1 VAVFYR
7 TQTIEHP
14 IGRNGRLSIKVTSS
28 DGVLRGVSGETA
40 RITANFQIRASSDE
54 EADRIFAEAQLRVE
68 QGDGY
73 LRVTEPDRSSPLGGL
88 VERIFS
94 GRIVDFDLTAEIP
107 EQAELS
113 FAGVSADV
121 NVEGLL
127 GDQQYATVSGDL
139 SLTRLGGSASVN
151 SVSGDVTMRA
161 DQPISVKADTV
172 SGDLSVVA
180 PVIRGLR
187 ANAVS
192 GDLDLEGGLAVG
204 EDYRIDTV
212 SGDLSIALIGGA
224 VFEVRGI
231 SSDVTSDLDHRIEGH
246 QDRRRVTVGAGGPE
260 IFFNSMSGDVAIHR
274 PRRLD
279 RVPAPPPAPAPP
291 AAPPAAPPP
300 PKPSAEEQLT
310 ILRALERG
318 EIDVEEA
325 TRRLSGASGSDAAA
339 PDEDE

>member
-1 VAVFYR
+1 MATFYR

-14 IGRNGRLSIKVTSS
+14 IGRSGRVSIKVTSS
-28 DGVLRGVSGETA
+28 DGVVRGVSGETA
-40 RITANFQIRASSDE
+40 RITANFQLRASSDE
-54 EADRIFAEAQLRVE
+54 EADRMFAEAQLVVE

-73 LRVTEPDRSSPLGGL
+73 LRVAEPDGRSPLGGL
-88 VERIFS
+88 VERLFS
-94 GRIVDFDLTAEIP
+94 GRLVDYDLSAEIP

-127 GDQQYATVSGDL
+127 GTQAYATVSGDL

-180 PVIRGLR
+180 PIISGLR

-192 GDLDLEGGLAVG
+192 GDIDLEGQLAMG
-204 EDYRIDTV
+204 EPYRIDTV
-212 SGDLSIALIGGA
+212 SGDLSIALVGGA

-231 SSDVTSDLDHRIEGH
+231 SSDVSSDLDHRIEGY

-260 IFFNSMSGDVAIHR
+260 ILFNSMSGDLAIHR

-279 RVPAPPPAPAPP
+279 SVPAPSPAPAPP
-291 AAPPAAPPP
+291 AAPPPPAP
-300 PKPSAEEQLT
+300 SQEDQLA
-310 ILRALERG
+310 ILQALERG

-325 TRRLSGASGSDAAA
+325 TRRLSGAAGGSGSD
-339 PDEDE
+339 E

>member
-1 VAVFYR
+1 M
-7 TQTIEHP
+7 
-14 IGRNGRLSIKVTSS
+14 
-28 DGVLRGVSGETA
+28 LRGVTGGTA
-40 RITANFQIRASSDE
+40 RVSASFQIRASSDE
-54 EADRIFAEAQLRVE
+54 EADRIFAKSKLEVE
-68 QGDGY
+68 QGDGF
-73 LRVTEPDRSSPLGGL
+73 LIVSEPDGRSPMGGL
-88 VERIFS
+88 VERIIS

-127 GDQQYATVSGDL
+127 GTQAYATVSGDL

-161 DQPISVKADTV
+161 DQPISVKAETV

-180 PVIRGLR
+180 PIIRGLR

-192 GDLDLEGGLAVG
+192 GDIDLEGQLAMG
-204 EDYRIDTV
+204 EQYRIDTV

-231 SSDVTSDLDHRIEGH
+231 SSDVSSDLDHRIEGH

-260 IFFNSMSGDVAIHR
+260 ILFNSMSGDLAIHR

-279 RVPAPPPAPAPP
+279 RCPLPAGAC
-291 AAPPAAPPP
+291 AARRAGASQ
-300 PKPSAEEQLT
+300 PSEEEQLA
-310 ILRALERG
+310 ILQALERG
-318 EIDVEEA
+318 EINVEEA
-325 TRRLSGASGSDAAA
+325 TRRLSGAADGSGAKN
-339 PDEDE
+339 E

>member
-1 VAVFYR
+1 MAVFYR

-54 EADRIFAEAQLRVE
+54 EADRIFAETQLRVE

-161 DQPISVKADTV
+161 D
-172 SGDLSVVA
+172 
-180 PVIRGLR
+180 
-187 ANAVS
+187 
-192 GDLDLEGGLAVG
+192 
-204 EDYRIDTV
+204 
-212 SGDLSIALIGGA
+212 
-224 VFEVRGI
+224 
-231 SSDVTSDLDHRIEGH
+231 
-246 QDRRRVTVGAGGPE
+246 
-260 IFFNSMSGDVAIHR
+260 
-274 PRRLD
+274 
-279 RVPAPPPAPAPP
+279 
-291 AAPPAAPPP
+291 
-300 PKPSAEEQLT
+300 
-310 ILRALERG
+310 
-318 EIDVEEA
+318 
-325 TRRLSGASGSDAAA
+325 
-339 PDEDE
+339 

>member
-1 VAVFYR
+1 MAVFYR

-161 DQPISVKADTV
+161 DQPISVNADTV

-192 GDLDLEGGLAVG
+192 GDIDVEGQLAMG
-204 EDYRIDTV
+204 EQYRIDTV

-224 VFEVRGI
+224 IFEVRGI
-231 SSDVTSDLDHRIEGH
+231 STDVSSDLDHRIEGH

-260 IFFNSMSGDVAIHR
+260 IIFNSMSGDVAIHR

-279 RVPAPPPAPAPP
+279 PVPTPPPAPAPP
-291 AAPPAAPPP
+291 AAPAPPT
-300 PKPSAEEQLT
+300 PSQDEQLA
-310 ILRALERG
+310 ILQSLERG

-325 TRRLSGASGSDAAA
+325 TRRLSGAPGRSASD
-339 PDEDE
+339 E

>member
-1 VAVFYR
+1 VATFYR

-14 IGRNGRLSIKVTSS
+14 IGRNGRVSIKVTSS
-28 DGVLRGVSGETA
+28 DGVLRGVAGETA
-40 RITANFQIRASSDE
+40 RITANFQLRAGSDE
-54 EADRIFAEAQLRVE
+54 EADRMFAEAQLEVE

-73 LRVTEPDRSSPLGGL
+73 LRVSEPDGRSPLGGL
-88 VERIFS
+88 VERLFS
-94 GRIVDFDLTAEIP
+94 GRLVDYDISAEIP

-113 FAGVSADV
+113 FAGISADV

-127 GDQQYATVSGDL
+127 GVQAYATVSGDL

-180 PVIRGLR
+180 PIIRELR

-192 GDLDLEGGLAVG
+192 GDIDLEGQLTVG
-204 EDYRIDTV
+204 EPYRIDTV
-212 SGDLSIALIGGA
+212 SGDLSIALLGGA

-231 SSDVTSDLDHRIEGH
+231 SSDVSSDLDHRIEGH

-260 IFFNSMSGDVAIHR
+260 VLFNSMSGDLAIHG

-291 AAPPAAPPP
+291 AAPLPPQ
-300 PKPSAEEQLT
+300 PSQEDQLA
-310 ILRALERG
+310 ILQALERG

-325 TRRLSGASGSDAAA
+325 TRRLSGATDGSGSR
-339 PDEDE
+339 

>member
-1 VAVFYR
+1 MATFYR

-14 IGRNGRLSIKVTSS
+14 IGRGGRVSIKVTSS

-40 RITANFQIRASSDE
+40 RVTANFQIRANSDE
-54 EADRIFAEAQLRVE
+54 EADRMFAEDQLVVE

-73 LRVTEPDRSSPLGGL
+73 LSVSEPDGRSPLGGL
-88 VERIFS
+88 V
-94 GRIVDFDLTAEIP
+94 GRLITGRVVDYDISADIP

-161 DQPISVKADTV
+161 DQPISVNADTV

-192 GDLDLEGGLAVG
+192 GDIDVEGQLAMG
-204 EDYRIDTV
+204 EQYRIDTV
-212 SGDLSIALIGGA
+212 SGDLSIALVGGA
-224 VFEVRGI
+224 IFEVRGI
-231 SSDVTSDLDHRIEGH
+231 STDVSSDLDHRIEGH

-260 IFFNSMSGDVAIHR
+260 IIFNSMSGDVAIHR

-279 RVPAPPPAPAPP
+279 PVPAPPPAPAPP
-291 AAPPAAPPP
+291 AAPAPPT
-300 PKPSAEEQLT
+300 PSQDEQLA
-310 ILRALERG
+310 ILQSLERG

-325 TRRLSGASGSDAAA
+325 TRRLSGAPGRSASD
-339 PDEDE
+339 E

>member
-1 VAVFYR
+1 VATFYR

-14 IGRNGRLSIKVTSS
+14 IGRSGRVSIKVTSS
-28 DGVLRGVSGETA
+28 DGVLRGVSGDTA
-40 RITANFQIRASSDE
+40 RVTANFQIRASSDE
-54 EADRIFAEAQLRVE
+54 EADRMFAEAQLVVE

-73 LRVTEPDRSSPLGGL
+73 LRVSEPDGRSALGGL
-88 VERIFS
+88 V
-94 GRIVDFDLTAEIP
+94 GRLITGRVVDYDISADIP

-127 GDQQYATVSGDL
+127 GVQAYATVSGDL

-180 PVIRGLR
+180 PIIRGLR

-192 GDLDLEGGLAVG
+192 GDIDVEGQLTLG
-204 EDYRIDTV
+204 EPYRIDTV
-212 SGDLSIALIGGA
+212 SGDLSIALVGGA

-231 SSDVTSDLDHRIEGH
+231 SSDVSSDLDHRIEGH

-260 IFFNSMSGDVAIHR
+260 ILFNSMSGDLAIHG

-291 AAPPAAPPP
+291 AAPTPPP
-300 PKPSAEEQLT
+300 PSHEDQLA
-310 ILRALERG
+310 ILQALERG

-325 TRRLSGASGSDAAA
+325 TRRLSGTTDGAGSD
-339 PDEDE
+339 E